1 MVESSEKI
9 PSSHDCLIQ
18 AHRARIADAERDGE
32 VDKAD
37 RLRQS
42 LRRLLDLSKRAGY
55 RLPD

>member
-1 MVESSEKI
+1 MVESGEKI
-9 PSSHDCLIQ
+9 PSSHACLIQ

-42 LRRLLDLSKRAGY
+42 LGRLLDLSKRAGY

>member
-1 MVESSEKI
+1 MVESGEKI
-9 PSSHDCLIQ
+9 LSSHACLIK
-18 AHRARIADAERDGE
+18 AHQARIADAERDRE
-32 VDKAD
+32 VDKAE